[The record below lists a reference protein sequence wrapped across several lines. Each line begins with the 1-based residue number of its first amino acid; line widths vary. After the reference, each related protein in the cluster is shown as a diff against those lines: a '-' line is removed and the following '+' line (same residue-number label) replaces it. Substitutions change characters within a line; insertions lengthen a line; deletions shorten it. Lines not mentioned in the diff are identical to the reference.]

1 MIRRLVAELG
11 TATVLLLA
19 LLVLIVLLDAVVNGR
34 PS

>member
-1 MIRRLVAELG
+1 VIRRLVAELG

-19 LLVLIVLLDAVVNGR
+19 LLAVIILLDAVVNGR